1 MKPHLYLGHSQVAKQ
16 LTLVPHW
23 VHFVGINQGHTERS
37 PLVSSA
43 QTSSHMWPGLRSSVD
58 GPLAVGDDAPPVI
71 LNYLQWWSGYPL
83 AESLC
88 QGRGRH
94 IELTTPA
101 CLIFIYHSCETAFL
115 HPTLS
120 FKYLCSTSLHRQ
132 QWWHLASL
140 ALFFLMQKRRHYW
153 LFQASLAGLLLGY
166 WILQSTENT
175 SLCGEKSRRPWVSK
189 LYQLRAHRNNLLLL

>member
-1 MKPHLYLGHSQVAKQ
+1 M
-16 LTLVPHW
+16 
-23 VHFVGINQGHTERS
+23 
-37 PLVSSA
+37 
-43 QTSSHMWPGLRSSVD
+43 

-120 FKYLCSTSLHRQ
+120 FKYLCSTSSHRQ

-175 SLCGEKSRRPWVSK
+175 SLCGEKSRIVPTKSTQEQFTVAVANVSDQFLK
-189 LYQLRAHRNNLLLL
+189 MLSFAVLLSPPMSSITIEYKI